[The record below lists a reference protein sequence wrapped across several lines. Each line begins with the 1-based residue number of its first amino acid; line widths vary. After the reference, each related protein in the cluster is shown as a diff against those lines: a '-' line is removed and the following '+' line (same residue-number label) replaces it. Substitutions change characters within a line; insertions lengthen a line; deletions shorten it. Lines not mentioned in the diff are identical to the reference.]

1 MLLYVKRLE
10 ITADGERK
18 MKKVIASII
27 FTGLVFVPIASQ
39 AAPIL
44 SPGIMIPEPTAFLFI
59 GFGLL
64 GLAGIARKQL
74 QE

>member
-1 MLLYVKRLE
+1 
-10 ITADGERK
+10 
-18 MKKVIASII
+18 MKKIMTPII
-27 FTGLVFVPIASQ
+27 FAGLVLLPIATQ

-44 SPGIMIPEPTAFLFI
+44 SPAITIPEPTALLFL

-64 GLAGIARKQL
+64 GLAGIARKHL